1 MRFPVSLPGFEDGRL
16 EVESG
21 LWSGPRLLLDGQ
33 EAPRGAR
40 RGEYLLRNSLG
51 YEEVA
56 SLKQGSFLD
65 AAPSVVFGGETYR
78 LAPPLRWYQWAW
90 GGLPLLLMIVGG
102 ALGGMFGAMAA
113 AINFHIFRS
122 SRSPALQFVGAGL
135 VSLGAVLLYLV
146 TAIPLT
152 LWLGSMLNPP
162 KPFISEAGRFQ
173 VVSPYSFTEIRQ
185 PVTNVPGYQLE
196 MPIYVAEQG
205 EQAYFVGYL
214 DYPVEVP
221 GDFDRTTV
229 FENMKT
235 GFLSNINATA
245 DGERVIEVAGNP
257 GIEVIATGTVEE
269 IPIKAIVRAVTTD
282 TRIYIVTAMA
292 TNEVELTQAMTDFVE
307 SFQILD

>member
-33 EAPRGAR
+33 EAPRGAK
-40 RGEYLLRNSLG
+40 RGEYLLRTSFG
-51 YEEVA
+51 YEQAAV
-56 SLKQGSFLD
+56 LQQGTFLD
-65 AAPSVVFGGETYR
+65 SAPSIVFGGETYR

-102 ALGGMFGAMAA
+102 ALGGMFGGLAA
-113 AINFHIFRS
+113 AINFRIFRS
-122 SRSPALQFVGAGL
+122 SRPPALQFVGAGL
-135 VSLGAVLLYLV
+135 VSLAAVLLYFV

-152 LWLGSMLNPP
+152 LWLGSVLNPSR
-162 KPFISEAGRFQ
+162 PFVSEAGRFQ

-185 PVTNVPGYQLE
+185 PVTNVPGYELE

-205 EQAYFVGYL
+205 EQAYFAGYL
-214 DYPVEVP
+214 DYPAEVP
-221 GDFDRTTV
+221 GDFDRTAV

-245 DGERVIEVAGNP
+245 DSERVIEIAGNP
-257 GIEVIATGTVEE
+257 GIEVIADGMVEE
-269 IPIKAIVRAVTTD
+269 VPVKAIMRAVTTSS
-282 TRIYIVTAMA
+282 RLYIVMAMA
-292 TNEVELTQAMTDFVE
+292 TNEAEPTQAMTDFVE